1 MLSIDGSYGEGGG
14 QIIRTA
20 VALSVLTDTP
30 ITITNIRANRPVP
43 GLRPQHFTA
52 VCCLQ
57 AMCQAKIEGL
67 SVGSSTLTFTPRAI
81 IPGSYSFDVGTAG
94 SITLVFQTCLL
105 SALRSTA
112 PITIRLKGGTDV
124 RWAPSWDYF
133 TRVFLPLI
141 CKMGITTEVHLQ
153 SRGYY
158 PAGGGD
164 ATMTIT
170 PAEKLRPFQVVD
182 SQSFSEM
189 HGIINI
195 ANLPDHIATRMKH
208 AAMKTALRHHLQA
221 FLQVEA
227 TSSASSGTGIVVWSE
242 TEETVLGANVLGEK
256 GVSAE
261 SVGES
266 AAAQLCNEI
275 MSGATVDRYAIDQL
289 LPYLVYAPKGSAC
302 LVRELSNH
310 ANTHMWLLKQFF
322 PVTFE
327 LAQQRQCVRLAVR

>member
-14 QIIRTA
+14 QIVRTA
-20 VALSVLTDTP
+20 VALSVLTNTP
-30 ITITNIRANRPVP
+30 ITISNIRANRPVP
-43 GLRPQHFTA
+43 GLRPQHYTA
-52 VCCLQ
+52 VSCVQ
-57 AMCQAKIEGL
+57 TMCQAKTEGL
-67 SVGSSTLTFTPRAI
+67 AVGSPTLTFSPGSI
-81 IPGSYSFDVGTAG
+81 IPGTYTFDVGTAG

-105 SALRSTA
+105 SALRATA
-112 PITIRLKGGTDV
+112 PVTIRLKGGTDV

-133 TRVFLPLI
+133 TRVFLPLVN
-141 CKMGITTEVHLQ
+141 KMGVSTEVHLH

-164 ATMTIT
+164 ATMTIH
-170 PAEKLRPFQVVD
+170 PVEKLRPFQVVD
-182 SQSFSEM
+182 HQEFTEM

-208 AAMKTALRHHLQA
+208 AAMKIALKHHLQA

-227 TSSASSGTGIVVWSE
+227 SQSPSSGTGIVVWSE
-242 TEETVLGANVLGEK
+242 TGETVLGANVLGEK

-261 SVGES
+261 YIGES
-266 AAAQLCNEI
+266 AASMLCEEI
-275 MSGATVDRYAIDQL
+275 VSGATVDRYAVDQL
-289 LPYLVYAPKGSAC
+289 LPYLVFAPKGSAC

-322 PVTFE
+322 PVTVE
-327 LAQQRQCVRLAVR
+327 LVQQQHAVRLAVR

>member
-14 QIIRTA
+14 QIVRTA
-20 VALSVLTDTP
+20 VALSILTGTP
-30 ITITNIRANRPVP
+30 ISITNIRANRPVP

-52 VCCLQ
+52 VSCVQ
-57 AMCQAKIEGL
+57 SMCQAKTEGL
-67 SVGSSTLTFTPRAI
+67 SIGSSTLTFTPGAI
-81 IPGSYSFDVGTAG
+81 TPGSYSFDVGTAG

-105 SALRSTA
+105 SALRITA

-133 TRVFLPLI
+133 TQVFLPLTHKI
-141 CKMGITTEVHLQ
+141 GIKTEVQLH

-158 PAGGGD
+158 PAGGGE
-164 ATMTIT
+164 ATMTIY
-170 PAEKLRPFQVVD
+170 PSEKLRPFQVVD
-182 SQSFSEM
+182 PQTYSEM

-195 ANLPDHIATRMKH
+195 ANLPDHIGTRMKH
-208 AAMKTALRHHLQA
+208 AAMKTALKHHLQS
-221 FLQVEA
+221 FLQIE
-227 TSSASSGTGIVVWSE
+227 TSSSASLGTGIVVWSAS
-242 TEETVLGANVLGEK
+242 EETILGANVLGEK

-261 SVGES
+261 QIGES
-266 AAAQLCNEI
+266 VATQLIQEI
-275 MSGATVDRYAIDQL
+275 TSGATVDYHAIDQL

-327 LAQQRQCVRLAVR
+327 VSPQQTTKRIVVR